1 MVIIRHIRA
10 LRIAKNA
17 AAPYFCG
24 AKLKNQ
30 NQIRMEKYP
39 HYLERLQNATRKY
52 WEKAALNSIGG
63 ESFTYGQMAT
73 QIEKFH
79 LVFEELGIKKGDKI
93 ALHARNGARWGMTYL
108 AVNTYE
114 AVIVPILAD
123 FTPESAAF
131 LTNHSESVVLFTNED
146 KWKKMDI
153 SKMPLIRLVV
163 DIDSWKAVY
172 TATEAEKAAYDK
184 MDELYDAKWPEGLK
198 PEDVKFPTDNWDNL
212 STINYTSGSTGDPK
226 GVMLTYRNFSACVDY
241 SQRNVPAGERMVSM
255 LPMAHMYG
263 LVIEF
268 IYPLCNGTSIYWL
281 GKAPTPATLL
291 KAFAEVKP
299 YLLITVPLVMEKI
312 YKSKVKPTLDKPV
325 VKFLLKV
332 PGINNIIYK
341 KVKDGLVQAFGGE
354 VQEFIMGGAPLN
366 PEVEKLFK
374 RIKFPYLV
382 GYGMTEACPLLAY
395 EHWTKFVAG
404 SCGKAVDCAT
414 VRIDSEDPEHVAGE
428 IQAKG
433 ENITIGYYKNP
444 EASANAFTDDGFL
457 RTGDLGIMDAEGNIF
472 IKGRSKSMILTA
484 NGQNVYPEELEAIVN
499 NQPYVAESVVVD
511 RSGKIVALVY
521 LDNDAIK
528 RDKLD
533 NETVSDIP
541 EKVRIG
547 ANRQLPS
554 YSQIAKVETVLA
566 PFEKTPKMSIKRFLY
581 K

>member
-1 MVIIRHIRA
+1 MA
-10 LRIAKNA
+10 T
-17 AAPYFCG
+17 
-24 AKLKNQ
+24 
-30 NQIRMEKYP
+30 YP
-39 HYLERLQNATRKY
+39 HYLERLQNATRKF
-52 WEKAALNSIGG
+52 WDKSALNSIGG
-63 ESFTYGQMAT
+63 DSFTYGQMAT

-79 LVFEELGIKKGDKI
+79 LVFEALGVKKGDKI
-93 ALHARNGARWGMTYL
+93 ALCARNGARWGMAYL

-123 FTPESAAF
+123 FTPESASF
-131 LTNHSESVVLFTNED
+131 LVHHSESVILFTNED
-146 KWKKMDI
+146 KWKNMNLDTMEELRLAIDVDTWK
-153 SKMPLIRLVV
+153 PLWAV
-163 DIDSWKAVY
+163 DEQTRAI
-172 TATEAEKAAYDK
+172 YDT
-184 MDELYDAKWPEGLK
+184 MDELFEEKWHDGYGP
-198 PEDVKFPTDNWDNL
+198 DNVVFPTDNWDNL

-226 GVMLTYRNFSACVDY
+226 GVMLTYRNFSANVDY
-241 SQRNVPAGERMVSM
+241 SQRNVPAGDKMVSM

-268 IYPLCNGTSIYWL
+268 IYPLCNGTAIYWL

-291 KAFAEVKP
+291 KAFADVKP

-312 YKSKVKPTLDKPV
+312 YKSKVKPTLDKPI
-325 VKFLLKV
+325 VKVLLKI

-341 KVKDGLVQAFGGE
+341 KVKDGLVAAFGGN
-354 VQEFIMGGAPLN
+354 VQEFIMGGAALN

-395 EHWTKFVAG
+395 EHWTKYVPG

-444 EASANAFTDDGFL
+444 EASANAFTEDGFL
-457 RTGDLGIMDAEGNIF
+457 RTGDLGIMDKDGNIF
-472 IKGRSKSMILTA
+472 IKGRSKSMILSA
-484 NGQNVYPEELEAIVN
+484 NGQNIYPEELEAVVN
-499 NQPYVAESVVVD
+499 NQPYVGESVVVD
-511 RSGKIVALVY
+511 RAGKIVALVY
-521 LDNDAIK
+521 LDSDAIR

-533 NETVSDIP
+533 NEAVSDIP
-541 EKVRIG
+541 EKVRLS
-547 ANRQLPS
+547 ANRQLPG
-554 YSQIAKVETVLA
+554 YSQIAKVETVLT